1 MFPCACDT
9 VLLSFVCSRSV
20 CLDSAQTSTE
30 TGTTTGRRTIWL
42 ELSDTQESMMEI
54 MNIMS
59 PSCWQTS
66 TKSECLK
73 ADDTKPICAVGWPPI
88 EPRQSFIAHFPFESR
103 RKKVYIVISKD
114 ILTWTLLIS
123 PVFCSSLELPSLLLT
138 NQPTLWTINE
148 TEATLPLVSES
159 VIPTQTCLGVNRQE
173 DKRRC
178 LVNKHAIHKKL

>member
-88 EPRQSFIAHFPFESR
+88 EPRQSFIAHFPFEITPEEGLYRDFQRHSHMNSSDQSS
-103 RKKVYIVISKD
+103 V
-114 ILTWTLLIS
+114 LFFTWAAVT
-123 PVFCSSLELPSLLLT
+123 PTDKPTDSLNNQRDRSNTATCFRICNPNANLPR
-138 NQPTLWTINE
+138 
-148 TEATLPLVSES
+148 SE
-159 VIPTQTCLGVNRQE
+159 QTRRQE
-173 DKRRC
+173 KMSC
-178 LVNKHAIHKKL
+178 QQACYT